1 MKKVLVLILVISL
14 IMPIKAADSFNVTV
28 IPDKPYYEAGET
40 ARVTVIVANKTN
52 SDLENVEVKL
62 FPKKP
67 FSIEDTEYSLGD
79 IGHGWR
85 SFPKTAIF
93 EIEIDEDADS
103 GEYTLEGKIKSKKF
117 SQEFDFK
124 IRVIS
129 EALIS
134 VENVEYPENLISGDD
149 FELSFDLNNIGGSKI
164 EWIKL
169 NLISEVFMPRRDDL
183 EQIYKNI
190 EPKKTTRVTFSL
202 GTGKKTL
209 PGTYPL
215 TVNITYKD
223 EFGNIFNEQ
232 KTLAVTIEKMKNA
245 VIDITD
251 VKTERLVPGDRFEL
265 SLRLKNM
272 GSGEIQWI
280 KVGINPLVNSI
291 PILTPNNDDLEKL
304 YNDFQADSEIVVTF
318 DLSVN
323 EDLDSGNYP
332 VTLILAYLDELGI
345 LANETHIIGLEIRG
359 VPRIVIQGVDSDPK
373 IPFKG
378 GEVTLSVN
386 LENIGTGNAKIVKV
400 GFSSTLGTFMSYVG
414 GIKKGDSNVAVFNT
428 VISETENEKCEIK
441 ILVEYEDEI
450 GNKKMLEDKYI
461 ITLKERKTYG
471 GALIGVFALAIIGI
485 IGWWYKKRR
494 DLKKIMK

>member
-14 IMPIKAADSFNVTV
+14 IMPIKAADSFNITV

-93 EIEIDEDADS
+93 EIEIDEDANS

-129 EALIS
+129 EVLIS

-169 NLISEVFMPRRDDL
+169 NLISEVFMPKRDDL

-190 EPKKTTRVTFSL
+190 
-202 GTGKKTL
+202 
-209 PGTYPL
+209 
-215 TVNITYKD
+215 
-223 EFGNIFNEQ
+223 
-232 KTLAVTIEKMKNA
+232 
-245 VIDITD
+245 
-251 VKTERLVPGDRFEL
+251 
-265 SLRLKNM
+265 
-272 GSGEIQWI
+272 
-280 KVGINPLVNSI
+280 
-291 PILTPNNDDLEKL
+291 
-304 YNDFQADSEIVVTF
+304 
-318 DLSVN
+318 
-323 EDLDSGNYP
+323 
-332 VTLILAYLDELGI
+332 
-345 LANETHIIGLEIRG
+345 
-359 VPRIVIQGVDSDPK
+359 
-373 IPFKG
+373 
-378 GEVTLSVN
+378 
-386 LENIGTGNAKIVKV
+386 
-400 GFSSTLGTFMSYVG
+400 
-414 GIKKGDSNVAVFNT
+414 
-428 VISETENEKCEIK
+428 
-441 ILVEYEDEI
+441 
-450 GNKKMLEDKYI
+450 
-461 ITLKERKTYG
+461 
-471 GALIGVFALAIIGI
+471 
-485 IGWWYKKRR
+485 
-494 DLKKIMK
+494 